1 MNKWIKE
8 NWFKLFLGLMIL
20 IACVSSGYYFFTFL
34 PQEKKLVEERKVL
47 AYNQEQ
53 NQKCSTAGSVFFKNF
68 KQESDKALTETV
80 GVSPNSFE
88 NPIFHFNPKL
98 KTCLVEISYTIYWM
112 GKDAVFVS
120 LVKDVYS
127 NKLVITSTWSSDTSL
142 NLNLPYEEYKK
153 QADALMSE

>member
-8 NWFKLFLGLMIL
+8 NWFKLFLGLIV
-20 IACVSSGYYFFTFL
+20 IIVCVSAGYYFFSFL
-34 PQEKKLVEERKVL
+34 PQEKKLVEERQAL

-53 NQKCSTAGSVFFKNF
+53 SQKCSNAGSTYFKNF
-68 KQESDKALTETV
+68 KQESDKTLTETV

-88 NPIFHFNPKL
+88 NPTFHFNSNL

-120 LVKDVYS
+120 LIKDVYS

-142 NLNLPYEEYKK
+142 NINLPYEKYKK
-153 QADALMSE
+153 QADALMTE